1 MTATADAGRRTASA
15 TALVQPDPGRERAAD
30 AIVHGLSLPEGA
42 PGFEVLDPATDQRI
56 ATLPDDDPDTALEAV
71 ARAHEAGR
79 AWAATTPRHRADV
92 LRRWFDLL
100 VAHADDI
107 ALLITREM
115 GKPLAESRAEV
126 AYGAD
131 FVRWYAEE
139 AVRPGGSV
147 RDAPAGGGTFLT
159 RRSPVGL
166 SVLITP
172 WNFPLAMAT
181 RKIAP
186 ALAAG
191 CPVVIKPANL
201 TPLTTIHAARLAE
214 QAGVPAGLVQV
225 VTTTN
230 APGFSEAVLRDP
242 RVRKVSFTGSTGV
255 GKVLLRLA
263 ADNVLRS
270 SMELGGNAPLLVFD
284 DADLETAVDG
294 AYAAKMRNGGQS
306 CIGANRIYVQDGIAD
321 AFVEGLT
328 ERLAA
333 VRMGHGLGEGVD
345 LGPLIDRRAV
355 ESVQGLVDDAVARGA
370 RLLTGGG
377 TVHGPGSFFEA
388 TVLDQVPED
397 ARVARTE
404 IFGPLAAVQR
414 FGSQAEAVARANDTE
429 LGLAGYVFT
438 QDIDRAFTVADALQ
452 TGLVGINQGVPSN
465 AAAPFGGVKQSGLGR
480 EGSAEGLDEYQEIRF
495 YNLARRAAG

>member
-1 MTATADAGRRTASA
+1 VTATTGTERHTGLIAAD
-15 TALVQPDPGRERAAD
+15 PDRERAVD
-30 AIVHGLSLPEGA
+30 TLVRGLSLPAGA
-42 PGFEVLDPATDQRI
+42 PGLDVLDPATDQRI
-56 ATLPDDDPDTALEAV
+56 AILPDADPDAALEAV
-71 ARAHEAGR
+71 ARAHDAGQS
-79 AWAATTPRHRADV
+79 WATTTARHRADV

-100 VAHADDI
+100 VEHADDI

-115 GKPLAESRAEV
+115 GKPLVESRAEV
-126 AYGAD
+126 TYGTD

-139 AVRPGGSV
+139 AVRPGGNV
-147 RDAPAGGGTFLT
+147 RDVPAGGGTLFT
-159 RRSPVGL
+159 RRAPVGL

-201 TPLTTIHAARLAE
+201 TPLTTLFAARLAE

-230 APGFSEAVLRDP
+230 APAFSEAVLRDA

-284 DADLETAVDG
+284 DADIETAVNG
-294 AYAAKMRNGGQS
+294 AFAAKMRNGGQS

-321 AFVEGLT
+321 AFVEGLS
-328 ERLAA
+328 EKLAA
-333 VRMGHGLGEGVD
+333 VRLGHGLGDGVD

-355 ESVQGLVDDAVARGA
+355 ESMQSLVDDAVARGA
-370 RLLTGGG
+370 ELLTGGR

-388 TVLDQVPED
+388 TVLDQVPAD
-397 ARVARTE
+397 AAAARTE
-404 IFGPLAAVQR
+404 IFGPIAAVQR
-414 FGSQAEAVARANDTE
+414 FSSQAEATARANDTE
-429 LGLAGYVFT
+429 FGLAGYVFT

-480 EGSAEGLDEYQEIRF
+480 EGGAEGLEEYQEVRF
-495 YNLARRAAG
+495 YNLARRTTS

>member
-1 MTATADAGRRTASA
+1 VTTTIDIERDTGLVPAD
-15 TALVQPDPGRERAAD
+15 PDRERAVD
-30 AIVHGLSLPEGA
+30 TLVDGLSLPAGA
-42 PGFEVLDPATDQRI
+42 PGFDVLDPATDQRI
-56 ATLPDDDPDTALEAV
+56 ATLPDTDPDAALEAV

-79 AWAATTPRHRADV
+79 SWATTTTRHRADV

-100 VAHADDI
+100 VEHADDI

-126 AYGAD
+126 TYGTD

-139 AVRPGGSV
+139 AVRPGGNV
-147 RDAPAGGGTFLT
+147 RDVPAGGGTLFT

-201 TPLTTIHAARLAE
+201 TPLTTLYAARLAE

-230 APGFSEAVLRDP
+230 ASGFSEAVLRDP

-255 GKVLLRLA
+255 GKLLLRLA

-284 DADLETAVDG
+284 DADLETAVNG

-321 AFVEGLT
+321 AFVEGLG
-328 ERLAA
+328 EKLGA
-333 VRMGHGLGEGVD
+333 VRLGHGLGHGVD

-355 ESVQGLVDDAVARGA
+355 ESMQSLVDDAVARGA
-370 RLLTGGG
+370 ELLTGGS

-388 TVLDQVPED
+388 TVLDQVPAD
-397 ARVARTE
+397 AAAAQTE
-404 IFGPLAAVQR
+404 IFGPIAAVQR
-414 FGSQAEAVARANDTE
+414 FSSQAEAIARANDTE
-429 LGLAGYVFT
+429 FGLAGYVFT

-480 EGSAEGLDEYQEIRF
+480 EGSAEGLEEYQDVRF
-495 YNLARRAAG
+495 YNLARRATS